1 MSPRNYKMVKR
12 AAALEQTR
20 ARIVAATVQA
30 HRDLGI
36 QATSWDEIACRA
48 GVGVGTVYR
57 HFPSLEELLPACG
70 QIVQQTMA
78 LPTGEE
84 IARAFDGAR
93 SRRARI
99 NRLVQLVFDIYERAA
114 PFIHNIQHERE
125 HLPQLEP
132 WHEMIE
138 RTLDALLAEA
148 LHPLN
153 PDRRKTEAARALIDL
168 STWQALKR
176 RNLTHEETIDTV
188 ATIIHTTVRTANPP
202 AKQTPPAPD
211 R

>member
-1 MSPRNYKMVKR
+1 MVKR
-12 AAALEQTR
+12 GAALEQTR
-20 ARIVAATVQA
+20 ARIVAATVEA
-30 HRDLGI
+30 HGDLGI
-36 QATSWDEIACRA
+36 QATSWDEIARRA

-57 HFPSLEELLPACG
+57 HFRSLDELLPACG

-78 LPTGEE
+78 LPTGDD
-84 IARAFDGAR
+84 IAQAFDGAR
-93 SRRARI
+93 SQRART
-99 NRLVQLVFDIYERAA
+99 NRLVRLVFDIYERAA

-153 PDRRKTEAARALIDL
+153 PDHRQTETARALLDF

-176 RNLTHEETIDTV
+176 RDLTSEETIDTV
-188 ATIIHTTVRTANPP
+188 ATLIHTTVRTANP
-202 AKQTPPAPD
+202 AVKQTPPAPS

>member
-1 MSPRNYKMVKR
+1 MVKR
-12 AAALEQTR
+12 GAALEQTR

-36 QATSWDEIACRA
+36 QATSWDEIARRA

-57 HFPSLEELLPACG
+57 HFRSLEELLPACG
-70 QIVQQTMA
+70 QVVQETMA
-78 LPTGEE
+78 LPSGDE
-84 IARAFDGAR
+84 IARAFASAR
-93 SRRARI
+93 SQRARI
-99 NRLVQLVFDIYERAA
+99 NRLVQLVFDVYERAA
-114 PFIHNIQHERE
+114 PFIHNIQRERE

-153 PDRRKTEAARALIDL
+153 SDRRQTEAARALLDF

-176 RNLTHEETIDTV
+176 RDLTREETIDTV
-188 ATIIHTTVRTANPP
+188 ATLIHTTVRTANPP
-202 AKQTPPAPD
+202 AKQTPPAPS

>member
-1 MSPRNYKMVKR
+1 
-12 AAALEQTR
+12 
-20 ARIVAATVQA
+20 
-30 HRDLGI
+30 
-36 QATSWDEIACRA
+36 
-48 GVGVGTVYR
+48 
-57 HFPSLEELLPACG
+57 
-70 QIVQQTMA
+70 MA

-84 IARAFDGAR
+84 IVKAFNGAR
-93 SRRARI
+93 SQRARI
-99 NRLVQLVFDIYERAA
+99 NRLVQLVFDVYERAA

-153 PDRRKTEAARALIDL
+153 LDRRQSEAARALLDL

-176 RNLTHEETIDTV
+176 RNLTREETIDTV
-188 ATIIHTTVRTANPP
+188 ATLIQATVRTANPP
-202 AKQTPPAPD
+202 AKQTPPAPG

>member
-1 MSPRNYKMVKR
+1 VR
-12 AAALEQTR
+12 
-20 ARIVAATVQA
+20 
-30 HRDLGI
+30 
-36 QATSWDEIACRA
+36 
-48 GVGVGTVYR
+48 
-57 HFPSLEELLPACG
+57 
-70 QIVQQTMA
+70 
-78 LPTGEE
+78 
-84 IARAFDGAR
+84 
-93 SRRARI
+93 
-99 NRLVQLVFDIYERAA
+99 LVFDIYERAA

-153 PDRRKTEAARALIDL
+153 PDHRQTETARALLDF

-176 RNLTHEETIDTV
+176 RDLTREESTDTV
-188 ATIIHTTVRTANPP
+188 ATLIHTTVRTANP
-202 AKQTPPAPD
+202 AVKQTPPAPS